1 MRDLL
6 WDVRYACRRLT
17 SAPLVSLAAV
27 ATLAVGV
34 SATVVM
40 GDLIDR
46 LLLRP
51 PPHVTDPDR
60 VVRLYDVSRAE
71 QPRRLAITNPALEAF
86 VNEAD
91 PTVEA
96 LAAYLDE
103 ELTLGQGAAARRVRS
118 VAHTAQYFQ
127 VLGLAPY
134 VGQLPDRTSADRDS
148 LVVVSY
154 RFWQQHLGGEDDAV
168 GRRLLLNDEPWVVAA
183 VLPRG
188 FAGVDNDPVDVWL
201 PLSRRGERL
210 MFPQWETYDRAP
222 TLRNVIAR
230 LRPGAR
236 RAEVADRLTAAFAV
250 VDPNNSAEQ
259 FRVQPGHLLP
269 ARAPGAP
276 AEVTVTLWLGVLSAL
291 VLLVACGNVGTL
303 LGVRAVRRN
312 HDVTIK
318 LAVGATRGRLMREL
332 WLEAFLLALLTGSA
346 SLCLVTIGGS
356 AVRELLLPPVAALLD
371 PIDARLVAATA
382 AICVLASVLLAML
395 PGWRLWRAHAGG
407 GAPVPGRYSEPRS
420 LQAFVGL
427 QVALT
432 VPLLLAAGLF
442 VSSLWN
448 AQQQN
453 FGLRTADIV
462 VVHAP
467 MHQVQRGGESDAVH
481 RQLQASLEEL
491 PQVLAVTMAHGAP
504 LKDWFGFTT
513 TRPGGERLPGGRTP
527 RVHLVDPTYT
537 EVLGIPVVEGR
548 ELSDADNRA
557 GARPVMLANR
567 ALARRVWPGES
578 AVGKCLH
585 LGPSACVEI
594 VGVTA
599 DTAQAPSFEPARLA
613 PEPELLLPIDV
624 FGYMQS
630 GRLLLVRTSGGAD
643 AARAAV
649 AERARAALPNLPYV
663 DVWKLDDL
671 FEPVLRPWR
680 VGAQVL
686 VGFGLLSLLIAAAG
700 LAVLST
706 YAVTHRT
713 RELGIRAAIGAE
725 PAALVRF
732 MLARTVRAVV
742 AGLVVGLFISWTAAG
757 RLDSLLYGIAG
768 HDLRVFGVV
777 ASVLLVVGT
786 AAAWVPARR
795 AGRIDPVA
803 ALRTE

>member
-6 WDVRYACRRLT
+6 WDLRYACRRLT
-17 SAPLVSLAAV
+17 SEPLVSFAAV
-27 ATLAVGV
+27 AILSLGV

-46 LLLRP
+46 LMLRP
-51 PPHVTDPDR
+51 PPHVTEAGN
-60 VVRLYDVSRAE
+60 VVRLYDVSRAD
-71 QPRRLAITNPALEAF
+71 QPRRLAITNPALETF
-86 VNEAD
+86 VSEPD

-103 ELTLGQGAAARRVRS
+103 ELTLGQGATARRVRS
-118 VAHTAQYFQ
+118 VAHSDQYFR
-127 VLGLAPY
+127 VLGLTPIF
-134 VGQLPDRTSADRDS
+134 GQLPERTRPDRDT
-148 LVVVSY
+148 LAVVSH
-154 RFWQQHLGGEDDAV
+154 RFWQQHLGGEGDVV
-168 GRRLLLNDEPWVVAA
+168 GRSLLLNDEPWVVAA

-201 PLSRRGERL
+201 PLSRRGERRL
-210 MFPQWETYDRAP
+210 FAKWETYDRAP
-222 TLRNVIAR
+222 MLGNVIAR
-230 LRPGAR
+230 VRPAAG
-236 RAEVADRLTAAFAV
+236 RAEVADRLTAAFAA
-250 VDPNNSAEQ
+250 VDSNTPDEQ

-312 HDVTIK
+312 HDVAIK

-332 WLEAFLLALLTGSA
+332 WVEALLLACLAGTAALG
-346 SLCLVTIGGS
+346 LVTIGGS
-356 AVRELLLPPVAALLD
+356 AVRELLLPPAASLVD

-382 AICVLASVLLAML
+382 TVCMVASLLLAML
-395 PGWRLWRAHAGG
+395 PAWRLWRAHTGG
-407 GAPVPGRYSEPRS
+407 GAPVPRRYSEPRS
-420 LQAFVGL
+420 LHVFVGL

-467 MHQVQRGGESDAVH
+467 MHQVQRSAESDPVH
-481 RQLQASLEEL
+481 RELQASLEGL
-491 PQVLAVTMAHGAP
+491 PQVQAVAMANGAP
-504 LKDWFGFTT
+504 LKDWLGFMTT
-513 TRPGGERLPGGRTP
+513 LPGGERLPAGRTP
-527 RVHLVDPTYT
+527 RVHLVDHNYT
-537 EVLGIPVVEGR
+537 DVLGIPVVEGR
-548 ELSDADNRA
+548 GLSDADNRV
-557 GARPVMLANR
+557 GGRPVMLANR
-567 ALARRVWPGES
+567 ALARRVWRGES

-585 LGPSACVEI
+585 LGPSPCVEI

-613 PEPELLLPIDV
+613 PESELLLPVEV
-624 FGYMQS
+624 FGYMHS
-630 GRLLLVRTSGGAD
+630 DRLLLVRTTGDAD
-643 AARAAV
+643 AALAAV

-663 DVWKLDDL
+663 DVWPLDDL

-680 VGAQVL
+680 VGVQVL
-686 VGFGLLSLLIAAAG
+686 VAFGALSLLIAAAG
-700 LAVLST
+700 LAVVSA
-706 YAVTHRT
+706 YAVTQRT
-713 RELGIRAAIGAE
+713 RELGIRAAVGAE
-725 PAALVRF
+725 PAALINL
-732 MLARTVRAVV
+732 MLARTLRAVV
-742 AGLVVGLFISWTAAG
+742 AGLAVGLFISWMGAG

-768 HDLRVFGVV
+768 HDVRVFGGVTG
-777 ASVLLVVGT
+777 VLLVVST
-786 AAAWVPARR
+786 AAAWLPARR